1 MKSSDLY
8 RSFYVTCNNHHIWG
22 ISASIVWNDYR
33 TSYEEV
39 GELRTLDE
47 TSWEELE
54 TFFYDN
60 YDTFIGHVLVRRN
73 NNTTPEYFELCEFD
87 DSEL

>member
-39 GELRTLDE
+39 GELRALDE

-54 TFFYDN
+54 TFFCDN
-60 YDTFIGHVLVRRN
+60 YDTFIGYVLVRRN
-73 NNTTPEYFELCEFD
+73 NNTIPEFFELCEFD
-87 DSEL
+87 DSDL